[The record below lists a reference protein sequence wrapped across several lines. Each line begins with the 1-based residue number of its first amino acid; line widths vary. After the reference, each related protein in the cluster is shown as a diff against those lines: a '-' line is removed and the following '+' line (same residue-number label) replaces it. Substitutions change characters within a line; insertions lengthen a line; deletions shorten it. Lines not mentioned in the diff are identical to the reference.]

1 MIFLIFSNIENI
13 HRIFTGTLLLAIK
26 LDFKICPASNTLKR
40 NINIIRKRYSL
51 FKFDFSYHNY
61 QLTPSFDGNGQTKK
75 LIKNAKRDRKGPVLK
90 NCALS
95 INVATIN
102 RLLRIQTDPDF
113 EQLITQQK

>member
-90 NCALS
+90 NLCSNQQCCHMISL
-95 INVATIN
+95 IM
-102 RLLRIQTDPDF
+102 IQTDPDYK
-113 EQLITQQK
+113 QLITQQK